1 VRTTR
6 IKSER
11 QQAARVVHRTHELFS
26 RQRVML
32 INAIRSHLAEFG
44 IVAPAGPQHVGRLIE
59 RIADPGSRLPVEVR
73 KMLHLLVDQLIEL
86 AHQINQL
93 EAAMAKRCR
102 RDEEA
107 ARLMTMP
114 GIGPITASAIIA
126 TIPDATDFRSARDF
140 AAWLGLVPR
149 QNSTGGKARLGRITK
164 MGDRT
169 IRRLLIIGALSV
181 IRWARR
187 TPGFADTWLGK
198 LVARKP
204 FKVAAVALANKMAR
218 MVWAML
224 VRKETYRT
232 QTA

>member
-1 VRTTR
+1 VRVTK

-11 QQAARVVHRTHELFS
+11 QQAARVVHRTHELPS

-44 IVAPAGPQHVGRLIE
+44 IVAPAGPEHVGHLVD
-59 RIADPGSRLPVEVR
+59 RIAEPDCRLPVEVR

-114 GIGPITASAIIA
+114 GIGPITASAIVA
-126 TIPDATDFRSARDF
+126 TIPHATDFRSARDF
-140 AAWLGLVPR
+140 AAWLGLVPSPEL
-149 QNSTGGKARLGRITK
+149 NWGKARLGGITK

-181 IRWARR
+181 IR
-187 TPGFADTWLGK
+187 
-198 LVARKP
+198 
-204 FKVAAVALANKMAR
+204 
-218 MVWAML
+218 
-224 VRKETYRT
+224 
-232 QTA
+232 